1 MSCILGSSVA
11 LSSWKDSCALLL
23 GSKGGAIETNTRTLA
38 EGSATPILVLT
49 SRVDSPVV
57 SPDSCLDEESIL
69 DDHDLCI
76 ECASSH
82 SFHLQ
87 NEEIPT
93 PFENDSE
100 TVDDPSIE
108 EPEVFKISSPTPQPE
123 RVEINAGLHVSTD
136 KLKIL
141 LKQLE
146 VDKLYPYQEEDDI
159 LCASTPIQCHETAQQ
174 RSKLKKC
181 SSLKT
186 SRTPPVTSEFR
197 KVVR

>member
-1 MSCILGSSVA
+1 M
-11 LSSWKDSCALLL
+11 LL
-23 GSKGGAIETNTRTLA
+23 GSKDDRETNTRIPA
-38 EGSATPILVLT
+38 EGSATPILAV
-49 SRVDSPVV
+49 SPRVVSPVV

-69 DDHDLCI
+69 DDQNLCI
-76 ECASSH
+76 ECASSY
-82 SFHLQ
+82 SFPIQ

-93 PFENDSE
+93 PVENDSD
-100 TVDDPSIE
+100 TNDYPKTE
-108 EPEVFKISSPTPQPE
+108 ELFKISSPTPQSE

-136 KLKIL
+136 KLKTL